1 MSTHT
6 TDVFD
11 GSPENDAVLEE
22 VFRRAVRQALVEH
35 ERAGNPVAI
44 WRDGRVAIVSASE
57 ALGEAPPP
65 DEPPPTR
72 RGRVRRR
79 SSP

>member
-11 GSPENDAVLEE
+11 GSAENDALLEE
-22 VFRRAVRQALVEH
+22 VFRRAVRIALEEH

-44 WRDGRVAIVSASE
+44 WRDGRVAIVPASE
-57 ALGEAPPP
+57 AIVEHERAKRKP
-65 DEPPPTR
+65 
-72 RGRVRRR
+72 
-79 SSP
+79 